1 MSVGLEL
8 TNAGIE
14 IGNAPRRREICK
26 SVLLKIGNLSAS
38 VKEHPVVAP
47 ANAGCDDGNAHK
59 LFQVDALATM
69 RQFGGG
75 NSEPAARSVQDV
87 VEATKNICAE
97 KTRAFNPNILR
108 KRLGSM
114 PDSNPKG

>member
-1 MSVGLEL
+1 
-8 TNAGIE
+8 
-14 IGNAPRRREICK
+14 
-26 SVLLKIGNLSAS
+26 
-38 VKEHPVVAP
+38 
-47 ANAGCDDGNAHK
+47 
-59 LFQVDALATM
+59 M

>member
-1 MSVGLEL
+1 
-8 TNAGIE
+8 
-14 IGNAPRRREICK
+14 
-26 SVLLKIGNLSAS
+26 
-38 VKEHPVVAP
+38 
-47 ANAGCDDGNAHK
+47 
-59 LFQVDALATM
+59 M

-108 KRLGSM
+108 ERLGSM